1 MQAYLDNNA
10 STQPTP
16 EVINAMLQSLN
27 DDWANPSSLHRAG
40 QKARQKMELARE
52 QITNLIGCSPSELIF
67 TSGATEANNLFV
79 RGICELKP
87 DKTTIITTAIEH
99 AAIKEPCNRLSKK
112 GYNIIHA
119 PISSDGVVDT
129 NALETLLDEN
139 LDNIA
144 LVSIH
149 AINNETGVIQP
160 YETIGH
166 LCKNRNILYH
176 SDATQAIGKIP
187 FNLAEL
193 PIDAIS
199 FSGHKLHGPK
209 GVGGLALRHTR
220 LIPQILGGPH
230 ERERRGGTENTPA
243 ISGLGVAAEQARQF
257 VESDQPAQLEK
268 LRDQLE
274 QGILE
279 AIPTAV
285 VNGAGAK
292 RIWNTCNISFPALG
306 SEAILLMLS
315 ERGISAASGSACSS
329 GAMTPSSVL
338 TNMGLDEKRIH
349 GSIRLS
355 LSRFTTSDEIE
366 YAIQTIPTIIKKLQS
381 ILPV

>member
-10 STQPTP
+10 STKPTP
-16 EVINAMLQSLN
+16 EVTEAMVQSLH

-52 QITNLIGCSPSELIF
+52 QVTALIGCKPSELIF
-67 TSGATEANNLFV
+67 TSGATEANNLFI

-87 DKTTIITTAIEH
+87 DKKTIITTNIEH
-99 AAIKEPCNRLSKK
+99 AAIKEPCNRLIKH
-112 GYNIIHA
+112 GYNIIHT
-119 PISSDGVVDT
+119 PINADGVVDT
-129 NALETLLDEN
+129 DALKTLLNEN
-139 LDNIA
+139 QSDLA

-160 YETIGH
+160 YQTIGQ
-166 LCKNRNILYH
+166 LCKEHNILYH

-187 FNLAEL
+187 FNLTEL

-199 FSGHKLHGPK
+199 FSAHKLHGPK
-209 GVGGLALRHTR
+209 GIGGLALQHTR
-220 LIPQILGGPH
+220 LFPQILGGPH

-243 ISGLGVAAEQARQF
+243 ISGFGVAAQQAKEF
-257 VESDQPAQLEK
+257 VDSDKSPQLEK
-268 LRDQLE
+268 LRDKLE
-274 QGILE
+274 HTILSQIDI
-279 AIPTAV
+279 AI

-292 RIWNTCNISFPALG
+292 RIWNTSNISFPALG

-338 TNMGLDEKRIH
+338 TNMGLDEKTIH

-355 LSRFTTSDEIE
+355 LSRFSTPEEID
-366 YAIQTIPTIIKKLQS
+366 YAIENIPVVIKKLQA